1 MFGGSGQVGWGG
13 IVPVIELRWEDLA
26 RLGGWGVG
34 SIVPSWNFVET
45 PHSLSLSCFLA
56 LAFLRHRR
64 SQTHIDTYTQAQ
76 GIRAEGVGR
85 SGQGGCGGDSSV
97 TKGLQSTLTIYGT

>member
-1 MFGGSGQVGWGG
+1 MGWGG
-13 IVPVIELRWEDLA
+13 IVPVIELRWEDLT

-34 SIVPSWNFVET
+34 SIVPSLNFVET

-76 GIRAEGVGR
+76 GIRAEGVVGLGR
-85 SGQGGCGGDSSV
+85 GVVGGIVPSLEDFKV
-97 TKGLQSTLTIYGT
+97 H